1 MEKLINLLQLD
12 KLSLKGGYVLKQQN
26 KRQEKQDQ
34 HKEKSLKTGSKKL
47 NGPNR
52 PST

>member
-1 MEKLINLLQLD
+1 MKD
-12 KLSLKGGYVLKQQN
+12 KQKN
-26 KRQEKQDQ
+26 KS
-34 HKEKSLKTGSKKL
+34 KEELNGKSLKQGDKKL

>member
-1 MEKLINLLQLD
+1 MKDNQ
-12 KLSLKGGYVLKQQN
+12 KNKQ
-26 KRQEKQDQ
+26 
-34 HKEKSLKTGSKKL
+34 KEVENGKSLKTGDKKL

>member
-1 MEKLINLLQLD
+1 MK
-12 KLSLKGGYVLKQQN
+12 
-26 KRQEKQDQ
+26 
-34 HKEKSLKTGSKKL
+34 HKKEPKKADNQRSKSLKTGDKKL

>member
-1 MEKLINLLQLD
+1 MKNNH
-12 KLSLKGGYVLKQQN
+12 KNKQ
-26 KRQEKQDQ
+26 
-34 HKEKSLKTGSKKL
+34 KENENGKSLKTGDKKL

>member
-1 MEKLINLLQLD
+1 MKD
-12 KLSLKGGYVLKQQN
+12 KQKNKQKEVLNGKTLKDG
-26 KRQEKQDQ
+26 D
-34 HKEKSLKTGSKKL
+34 KKL

>member
-1 MEKLINLLQLD
+1 M
-12 KLSLKGGYVLKQQN
+12 KQQN
-26 KRQEKQDQ
+26 KRQEKEDPR
-34 HKEKSLKTGSKKL
+34 KEKSLKTGNKKL

>member
-1 MEKLINLLQLD
+1 MKEK
-12 KLSLKGGYVLKQQN
+12 KRTKQ
-26 KRQEKQDQ
+26 
-34 HKEKSLKTGSKKL
+34 KESIQSKSLKTGDKKL

>member
-1 MEKLINLLQLD
+1 MAKKN
-12 KLSLKGGYVLKQQN
+12 KGKQQASE
-26 KRQEKQDQ
+26 EKARNNDD
-34 HKEKSLKTGSKKL
+34 KKL

>member
-1 MEKLINLLQLD
+1 M
-12 KLSLKGGYVLKQQN
+12 KQSKN
-26 KRQEKQDQ
+26 ERKNAAGRG
-34 HKEKSLKTGSKKL
+34 EKSLKTGDKKL

>member
-1 MEKLINLLQLD
+1 VEKLIFFHLLD
-12 KLSLKGGYVLKQQN
+12 KLIVKGGSSMRDKQKN
-26 KRQEKQDQ
+26 KQ
-34 HKEKSLKTGSKKL
+34 KEATNGKSLKTGDKKL

>member
-1 MEKLINLLQLD
+1 MSRKSQ
-12 KLSLKGGYVLKQQN
+12 KQN
-26 KRQEKQDQ
+26 KS
-34 HKEKSLKTGSKKL
+34 KEELNGKSLKTGDKKL

>member
-1 MEKLINLLQLD
+1 MKEKNN
-12 KLSLKGGYVLKQQN
+12 KKQ
-26 KRQEKQDQ
+26 
-34 HKEKSLKTGSKKL
+34 KESIRSKSLKTGDKKL